1 MRSPLQRALAP
12 ASLFV
17 VLFATGCA
25 AGPYRDDATDEV
37 VQDFQRLASAR
48 EAALTCRET
57 ALAREAELLAIH
69 ARDLA
74 AMRQSLQKLSD
85 LTAHSTTIAARLQRA
100 EIDLAAAQREV
111 TEAKLRLAS
120 PRAAASSDQSAELFV
135 QRGSPNAGDAAYLE
149 ALRTVQALV
158 DSGKV
163 RATVR
168 NGRVTF
174 VVPRQLDE
182 ADPYSAPAGRRE
194 FQSFDLP
201 NE

>member
-25 AGPYRDDATDEV
+25 AGPYRDDATDDV
-37 VQDFQRLASAR
+37 VQGRLASAR

-57 ALAREAELLAIH
+57 ALAREAELLATH

-85 LTAHSTTIAARLQRA
+85 LTTHSAAIAARLQRA
-100 EIDLAAAQREV
+100 ESELQEAQREV
-111 TEAKLRLAS
+111 AEAKLRLAS
-120 PRAAASSDQSAELFV
+120 PRAAASPDQSADLFV
-135 QRGSPNAGDAAYLE
+135 QRGSPNAGDAAYRE

-174 VVPRQLDE
+174 VLPRQLDE
-182 ADPYSAPAGRRE
+182 DDPYSAPAGRRE
-194 FQSFDLP
+194 FQSLDLP
-201 NE
+201 ND